1 MESLFQEPPPPTD
14 KSAAGRISNS
24 LLFPRQHARHRSSIT
39 SITQRTFQR
48 TFPNQWSL
56 MQEGV
61 HPSTYQQQLQY
72 QYQNNYNPAQ
82 ASHALNPYSITSIG
96 GMGGMGGAGGMGI
109 SQQASYSAAML
120 QRAVTAPMQQHPNGM
135 GWDGSSS
142 MAGMGHGGSH
152 HHLHTHSAPS
162 MPGGGRASGSG
173 GPFTLPWRQHPL
185 AMMTYSPVCSAVQ
198 DTVFD
203 IVCATF
209 RRHGAQRC
217 REIPLQQR
225 DWRLRDTLQGTFVH
239 NTAGMDVP
247 VLDQNGR
254 LFSLLSPGGQRLRF
268 AQHFVSQVV
277 AAPNGVLAQT
287 LGASSSSSSSSAPTM
302 GGGGGRGGNSGDDGG
317 GGDKSMNSVF
327 GRLQR
332 FEVEQVYRRERERE
346 RERER
351 DELTLQLCPAFLL
364 VLFFVYCTEH
374 VFCKRAWVRFQ

>member
-1 MESLFQEPPPPTD
+1 MS
-14 KSAAGRISNS
+14 GIG
-24 LLFPRQHARHRSSIT
+24 SI
-39 SITQRTFQR
+39 
-48 TFPNQWSL
+48 
-56 MQEGV
+56 
-61 HPSTYQQQLQY
+61 
-72 QYQNNYNPAQ
+72 
-82 ASHALNPYSITSIG
+82 
-96 GMGGMGGAGGMGI
+96 GGMGGAGGMGI

-120 QRAVTAPMQQHPNGM
+120 QRAVTAPMQHHPSGM
-135 GWDGSSS
+135 GWEGSSS
-142 MAGMGHGGSH
+142 AAGMGHGGSH

-173 GPFTLPWRQHPL
+173 GPFALPWRQHPL

-287 LGASSSSSSSSAPTM
+287 LGASSSSSSSSSASPM
-302 GGGGGRGGNSGDDGG
+302 GGGGGGAGNSGDDGG
-317 GGDKSMNSVF
+317 GGDRSMNSVF

-332 FEVEQVYRRERERE
+332 FEVEQVQKRERERE
-346 RERER
+346 KER
-351 DELTLQLCPAFLL
+351 DELTLQPFSPAFLL
-364 VLFFVYCTEH
+364 VLCFVYTVC
-374 VFCKRAWVRFQ
+374 VL